1 MTAAEQAALDEAA
14 GIQDEEV
21 DLNSTSEEEYDNGVD
36 DSEDRVENERATL
49 RATTDIEADIKR
61 AGGFDAEKTRKAS
74 FGGNA
79 DTSSVA
85 GAEIE
90 MEAQKD
96 EGVGILELDQ
106 TQNIQNKAA
115 GTVVEKN
122 THGDEDEAAE
132 L

>member
-1 MTAAEQAALDEAA
+1 MEIEWSGT
-14 GIQDEEV
+14 II
-21 DLNSTSEEEYDNGVD
+21 T
-36 DSEDRVENERATL
+36 ENERATL

-79 DTSSVA
+79 DASSVA

>member
-1 MTAAEQAALDEAA
+1 
-14 GIQDEEV
+14 
-21 DLNSTSEEEYDNGVD
+21 
-36 DSEDRVENERATL
+36 
-49 RATTDIEADIKR
+49 
-61 AGGFDAEKTRKAS
+61 
-74 FGGNA
+74 
-79 DTSSVA
+79 
-85 GAEIE
+85 